1 MLILN
6 CLNAR
11 RPPRLC
17 GVKYLG
23 ATRKSSLMP
32 FGCLWLSLYNYRPL
46 WSSRFVSTDIGY
58 VFHQRKCM
66 RSESGRSVVSNSGC
80 SALARLTP
88 YPFRSTLLQS
98 NPRARLGQTAG
109 DLLFS
114 RSAVLEHWIWE
125 ITEGQRSGNARFMKD
140 NILNPPQPT
149 FMCRRNCVDRKI
161 MSQKSLNRHYKMIH
175 PVEWAAEHPD
185 WVAPTKR

>member
-1 MLILN
+1 VIDPHTWKKYHDCYQALRRAGSLGHLDQGEDGCFTDQAVLIN
-6 CLNAR
+6 VAVKPHRDHNDDRGGWVASYSFGSFRGGNAVF
-11 RPPRLC
+11 PE
-17 GVKYLG
+17 
-23 ATRKSSLMP
+23 
-32 FGCLWLSLYNYRPL
+32 LW
-46 WSSRFVSTDIGY
+46 
-58 VFHQRKCM
+58 
-66 RSESGRSVVSNSGC
+66 
-80 SALARLTP
+80 
-88 YPFRSTLLQS
+88 
-98 NPRARLGQTAG
+98 ARLGQTAG

-125 ITEGQRSGNARFMKD
+125 ITEGQRFGNARFMKD